1 MKTPSSPRRRAQRGM
16 TLIVAMVL
24 LMAMALFGIWSVKS
38 STTNLH
44 IVGNTQAR
52 QEAMA
57 VAQTAL
63 EQTISTPLFS
73 QSPET
78 VAATPIAGDVDGDGN
93 ADYTANVS
101 PAPSCYRSKVVK
113 VSDLD
118 PAVSADMAC
127 MGSGAAQ
134 NSGVEVEGGS
144 NIHGDSLC
152 SDSEWNVRV
161 VVADTDRTEAN
172 VAVNQGIKMRTLST
186 DANNACP

>member
-1 MKTPSSPRRRAQRGM
+1 MKPRRSQHGV

-24 LMAMALFGIWSVKS
+24 LMAMALFGIWSVRS

-57 VAQTAL
+57 VAQTAM
-63 EQTISTPLFS
+63 EKTISSPLFT
-73 QSPET
+73 QSPDT
-78 VAATPIAGDVDGDGN
+78 VAATPLAEDVDGDGN

-101 PAPSCYRSKVVK
+101 PAPSCYRTKVVK
-113 VSDLD
+113 TSELD
-118 PAVSADMAC
+118 PATASDMAC

-134 NSGVEVEGGS
+134 NSGIELASGGTT
-144 NIHGDSLC
+144 NGDSLC

-161 VVADTDRTEAN
+161 VVADTDRSEAN
-172 VAVNQGIKMRTLST
+172 VAVNQGIKLRTLST
-186 DANNACP
+186 DAANACP

>member
-1 MKTPSSPRRRAQRGM
+1 MHPARRARQGGA
-16 TLIVAMVL
+16 TLIIAMVL
-24 LMAMALFGIWSVKS
+24 LIAMALFGIWSVKS

-57 VAQTAL
+57 VAQTAM
-63 EQTISTPLFS
+63 EQTISTPLFT

-78 VAATPIAGDVDGDGN
+78 VAAAPLPTDIDGDGN

-101 PAPSCYRSKVVK
+101 PAPSCYRTKVIK
-113 VSDLD
+113 ANDLD
-118 PAVSADMAC
+118 PAASADMAC
-127 MGSGAAQ
+127 MGSGSVQ
-134 NSGVEVEGGS
+134 NAGIEVEGGGTI
-144 NIHGDSLC
+144 NGDSLC

-161 VVADTDRTEAN
+161 VVADPDRTEAN
-172 VAVNQGIKMRTLST
+172 VAVNQGIKLRTLST